1 MMTSTAP
8 SSNAAW
14 VDLEK
19 SVRTV
24 VETYSNVHR
33 GSGQFSTVTSILFE
47 RARNVVLR
55 FLDLDESHHTVA
67 FCTPRRAEALTA
79 QLGSA
84 TLHCLSSDDIG
95 LPLGVR
101 ALVAKKSIL
110 CRSAPIETGGG
121 TARLVSGNWVVWAK
135 APGRF
140 EAGTPAIV
148 NVITFAR
155 ALQLLQRYGARRF
168 EPSSESHDSV
178 ADILYRD
185 RLDAFS
191 GSTLMNE
198 LRLTLVGSGVHVPTR
213 DGHQPYVNLDN
224 AASTPTFTPILDTFC
239 AVLRLPQ
246 AAHEDMIREVRSIC
260 SRALN
265 SPASDYDVV
274 FTSNTTEAINLVA
287 RSLGNEPTPGIEPVI
302 INTLLEHNSNELPW
316 RTIAGH
322 SQLRLPVDTD
332 GFIDVTELERLLR
345 EYNQD
350 GRYAMQ
356 RIRLVAVSG
365 ASNVLGTFN
374 DLAAI
379 SRLTHEY
386 GARLLVDSAQLV
398 AHRKVDVAGWGID
411 YLAFSAHKMYAPF
424 GSGALVARKGLL
436 YLAADEWDAIE
447 ASGTSNVAG
456 IAALGKAFI
465 LLQRISMDVIQQEE
479 QVLTAH
485 ALNGLSSIRGIRIFG
500 IDNSSSLRFAQKGGV
515 VAFDLKSC
523 MPKKAA
529 ERLAEMGGIGV
540 RFGCHC
546 SHMLVKH
553 LHRIPKF
560 LERIQRIIVI
570 LFPKLE
576 LPGVVRMS
584 LGIEN
589 TRDHIDALIVALN
602 EVTSGSKRVRLAP
615 AFRMRMREFVE
626 NVAKSVYG

>member
-1 MMTSTAP
+1 MTSTTP
-8 SSNAAW
+8 NTDAAW
-14 VDLEK
+14 ANLEA

-33 GSGQFSTVTSILFE
+33 GSGQFSTVTSVLFE
-47 RARNVVLR
+47 RARSVVLQ
-55 FLDLDESHHTVA
+55 FLGLDEKHYAVA
-67 FCTPRRAEALTA
+67 FCTPRRAEALEA
-79 QLGSA
+79 QLGTA
-84 TLHCLSSDDIG
+84 ALRCLSSDDIG

-110 CRSAPIETGGG
+110 RRSTPIETGGG

-135 APGRF
+135 APGRL

-148 NVITFAR
+148 NIIAFAR
-155 ALQLLQRYGARRF
+155 ALQLLGQTAITRF
-168 EPSSESHDSV
+168 EPASDSHDFV
-178 ADILYRD
+178 TDILFRD

-191 GSTLMNE
+191 GSTLLNE
-198 LRLTLVGSGVHVPTR
+198 LRLTLVGGGIHVPTR
-213 DGHQPYVNLDN
+213 DGHRPYVNLDN
-224 AASTPTFTPILDTFC
+224 AASTPTFAPILDTFC
-239 AVLRLPQ
+239 AALRLPQ
-246 AAHEDMIREVRSIC
+246 TAREAIIREVRSIC
-260 SRALN
+260 ARALN
-265 SPASDYDVV
+265 SPANDYDIL

-287 RSLGNEPTPGIEPVI
+287 RSLGNEPTPGVEPVI
-302 INTLLEHNSNELPW
+302 LNTLLEHNSNELPW

-332 GFIDVTELERLLR
+332 GFIDIAELERLLR
-345 EYNQD
+345 AYNQNARH
-350 GRYAMQ
+350 GKQ

-374 DLAAI
+374 DLTAI

-398 AHRKVDVAGWGID
+398 AHRKVDVASCNID

-424 GSGALVARKGLL
+424 GSGGLVVRKGLL
-436 YLAADEWDAIE
+436 CLAAEERDKLD

-456 IAALGKAFI
+456 IAALGKAFV

-479 QVLTAH
+479 QALTAH
-485 ALNGLSSIRGIRIFG
+485 ALDQLSNIRGIRIFG
-500 IDNSSSLRFAQKGGV
+500 IKNSSSLHFAQKGGV

-529 ERLAEMGGIGV
+529 ELLAELGGVGV

-546 SHMLVKH
+546 SHLLVKH
-553 LHRIPKF
+553 LHRIPAF
-560 LERIQRIIVI
+560 LEAVQRIIVV

-589 TRDHIDALIVALN
+589 TRDHVDALVVALN
-602 EVTSGSKRVRLAP
+602 EVTSGSKLTTHAP
-615 AFRMRMREFVE
+615 AFRKRMREFVE
-626 NVAKSVYG
+626 KVARSVYG